1 MYSMRWSLASNRS
14 LMLSSYLT
22 RDRMTDMR
30 ASLKARGKR
39 VAGPVPYGYLADPQS
54 KQLIQHA
61 EEAVVVRDIFQLASD
76 GARPSEIA
84 SLANLKRWAG
94 SQGAI
99 GKWTSGRIRDL
110 LNNPIYIGEIRNGDS
125 TLPGTHQA
133 IASKAT
139 FDAVQRHM
147 ESRRTQ
153 STPTRSSSTSRS
165 LTGIVICGTCNRP
178 MSTSMSQRTLG
189 TNASVQ
195 YRYYRCRSESGGR
208 PPCPGVNVQACD
220 LEQAIRGALS
230 DACDEASE
238 VPREFRMQFARLNER
253 EQLRAIRDVV
263 MRATYHPDRQSVQIE
278 FREGA
283 FNRPELVQDHDP

>member
-1 MYSMRWSLASNRS
+1 
-14 LMLSSYLT
+14 
-22 RDRMTDMR
+22 
-30 ASLKARGKR
+30 
-39 VAGPVPYGYLADPQS
+39 
-54 KQLIQHA
+54 
-61 EEAVVVRDIFQLASD
+61 
-76 GARPSEIA
+76 
-84 SLANLKRWAG
+84 
-94 SQGAI
+94 
-99 GKWTSGRIRDL
+99 
-110 LNNPIYIGEIRNGDS
+110 
-125 TLPGTHQA
+125 
-133 IASKAT
+133 
-139 FDAVQRHM
+139 
-147 ESRRTQ
+147 
-153 STPTRSSSTSRS
+153 
-165 LTGIVICGTCNRP
+165 
-178 MSTSMSQRTLG
+178 MSQRTLG